1 MLPFPRFRGQA
12 GVRVESTRS
21 RVRFDGFDLIR
32 IVAALMVV
40 FDHSFGITGHRGPH
54 IEVGNYSLDAGHLG
68 VITFFLTSGFLVA
81 QSWEHDPRPWRFA
94 RRRFARIWPALAV
107 LVVIS
112 VFVLGPAVT
121 DLSRGVYFRS
131 KFSWDYLWNM
141 TLFARVHFR
150 LPGVFDTQPSQAVNG
165 SLWTLPY
172 EAWAYVGILAL
183 GLAGV
188 LRRRALVAGLAVATL
203 LVFEFAVIERSIP
216 APYAVLGIT
225 ERGAIHLGTYFLLG
239 TALAMF
245 RDQLSKRWMIAG
257 GAALCLLAFPIGEP
271 LLFVVGVSAFVIGLG
286 MTSSEPV
293 HRFHRLGDPSYGI
306 YILSFPAQQLLVYAG
321 FSPDPIVFFALA
333 APVSVAL
340 GYLSWWLVE
349 KPGMQLLRPPQ
360 QKQRVAE
367 SSP

>member
-1 MLPFPRFRGQA
+1 
-12 GVRVESTRS
+12 
-21 RVRFDGFDLIR
+21 
-32 IVAALMVV
+32 MVV

-81 QSWEHDPRPWRFA
+81 QSWEHDPRPLRFA

-121 DLSRGVYFRS
+121 VLSRGVYFRS

-141 TLFARVHFR
+141 ALFARVHFR
-150 LPGVFDTQPSQAVNG
+150 LPGVFDAQPSQAVNG

-172 EAWAYVGILAL
+172 EAWAYVGSLAL

-188 LRRRALVAGLAVATL
+188 LRRRALVAGLAVVTL

-257 GAALCLLAFPIGEP
+257 GAAVCLLAFPIREP

-286 MTSSEPV
+286 DGSEPV
-293 HRFHRLGDPSYGI
+293 HRFHRLGDPSTAST
-306 YILSFPAQQLLVYAG
+306 SFRSRRSSCSSRQISRIRSCSSPWRAG
-321 FSPDPIVFFALA
+321 VGARLPVVVAGREAGHAA
-333 APVSVAL
+333 APPA
-340 GYLSWWLVE
+340 
-349 KPGMQLLRPPQ
+349 Q
-360 QKQRVAE
+360 QKQRVAG
-367 SSP
+367 SP